1 MSENISP
8 QGGIIQ
14 QEIVYRSPVIPDTI
28 AIEQEIKSKLLGS
41 LLLFTQT
48 FFKFRTGRDFIVSQP
63 IGRESHHIQICRD
76 LTKVFKLDINR
87 ELINVAP
94 GSGKS
99 ELLRHFVAWCMA
111 RYPDSNFLY
120 ISYSHERAE
129 SNTAIIKD
137 IINLPHYKK
146 MFGVELHPDFTARD
160 SFKTTKGG
168 SVQAFGSSGSI
179 TGADGGLPGLDRF
192 SGAIIMDDMHKPD
205 EVFSDTT
212 RTSVLHNYNNTIIHR
227 ARGKNVPFIFIGQ
240 RLHEDDL
247 PAHFINKDSF
257 TWNKLIIKTVDEAG
271 NIIYPEVYSKE
282 NLSKLGEYEFAAQ
295 HQQDPQPAGGGIF
308 KATWFTCLAE
318 EPEVLATF
326 ITGDSAETDKTYNDA
341 TVFSF
346 WGLYKV
352 KHGEVTTDEY
362 ALHWLD
368 CLEIRIEP
376 KDLQPQFMQFYY
388 DCMRYKVKPRTIA
401 IEKKSTGV
409 TLLSSIK
416 QLQGMTVIDID
427 RTKASGNKTARYFS
441 IQPYI
446 SSKLVTLPRYGKHN
460 NMCIE
465 HMRKITAN
473 NTHRNDD
480 IADVLYDAV
489 KIALID
495 KSIIGAKKYEE
506 VIRKQDAMVANIA
519 NYQAKL
525 LKNRRKAIW

>member
-1 MSENISP
+1 LLKTSENINS
-8 QGGIIQ
+8 
-14 QEIVYRSPVIPDTI
+14 EIVYREPVIPDNI
-28 AIEQEIKSKLLGS
+28 AVELEIRSKLLGS

-48 FFKFRTGRDFIVSQP
+48 FFKFRTGRDFIVSEP

-76 LTKVFKLDINR
+76 LTGVFNLDINR

-99 ELLRHFVAWCMA
+99 ELLRHFVAWCLA

-137 IINLPHYKK
+137 IINLPQYKRI
-146 MFGVELHPDFTARD
+146 FGVELHQDFSARD

-168 SVQAFGSSGSI
+168 SVQAFGASGSI
-179 TGADGGLPGLDRF
+179 TGADGGLPGLERF

-212 RTSVLHNYNNTIIHR
+212 RLSVLQNYKNTIIHR

-247 PAHFINKDSF
+247 PAYFINQDRF
-257 TWNKLIIKTVDEAG
+257 TWNKLIIKTIDDAG
-271 NIIYPEVYSKE
+271 NIIYPEVYNKE
-282 NLSKLGEYEFAAQ
+282 SLLKLGDYELASQ
-295 HQQDPQPAGGGIF
+295 HQQNPLPAGGGIF
-308 KATWFTCLAE
+308 KPQWFTATEE
-318 EPEVLATF
+318 EPDIFATF
-326 ITGDSAETDKTYNDA
+326 ITGDTAETDKNYNDA

-346 WGLYKV
+346 WGIYRV
-352 KHGEVTTDEY
+352 KHGEVTTGEY

-368 CLEIRIEP
+368 CMEIRVEP
-376 KDLQPQFMQFYY
+376 KDLEPEFMQFYY
-388 DCMRYKVKPRTIA
+388 NCMRYEIKPKVVA

-416 QLQGMTVIDID
+416 KLQGMTVVDID
-427 RTKASGNKTARYFS
+427 RTKASGNKAARYFS

-460 NMCIE
+460 NMCVE

-473 NTHRNDD
+473 NTHKNDD
-480 IADVLYDAV
+480 IADCLYDAV

-495 KSIIGAKKYEE
+495 KAIGGMASYEE
-506 VIRKQDAMVANIA
+506 TRKKQESMITNIV
-519 NYQAKL
+519 NYQTKL
-525 LKNRRKAIW
+525 SKDRRRAIW